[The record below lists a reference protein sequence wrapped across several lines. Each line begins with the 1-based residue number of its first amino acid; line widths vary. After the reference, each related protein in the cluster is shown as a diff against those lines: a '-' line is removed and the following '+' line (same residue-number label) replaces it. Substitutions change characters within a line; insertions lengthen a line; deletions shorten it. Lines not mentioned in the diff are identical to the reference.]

1 MSSDA
6 DPFLLDVIHLLGRY
20 TDTARHALAAELVE
34 DRWEQPATALASMG
48 VNASDEE
55 EALRQRRV
63 EEEQS
68 VGKALDRFSS
78 MASAENRRW
87 VTGSNELLQ
96 MYFAAR
102 QQELDVV
109 RRCFTDAES
118 KAKFTAAVT
127 DRTDSHLGPLKKLPS
142 SPQPQEP
149 DLDSLHSTGL
159 GKGGESGHCRV
170 FAPGLAFWPK
180 ADVAGFVQ
188 RYALRNSEHD
198 CRAEDSSCHPTE
210 DVRICSVCL
219 ERPNHEGT
227 AKTDPS
233 CSCLPLGF

>member
-68 VGKALDRFSS
+68 VSKALDRFSS

-149 DLDSLHSTGL
+149 DLDLASTRQAWAKEVSQGIVASLRQDWR
-159 GKGGESGHCRV
+159 SGQKQTLQALSKDMRS
-170 FAPGLAFWPK
+170 AF
-180 ADVAGFVQ
+180 
-188 RYALRNSEHD
+188 
-198 CRAEDSSCHPTE
+198 
-210 DVRICSVCL
+210 
-219 ERPNHEGT
+219 GT
-227 AKTDPS
+227 
-233 CSCLPLGF
+233 